1 MWLICHWDFCRWN
14 IRGFINN
21 WGNVTFWEWW
31 TCHDKER
38 LYKQFGIWICFWF
51 LIVKLNQNINK
62 FGDSIKCKSVTLG
75 EQLGCFPPKIVSS
88 EKANTVEPTDRQT
101 DISYKLCGHIYEAWC
116 SVERRAEG
124 SEGRWCYAISTPP
137 PSRAL
142 LPPRHHFHHLLS
154 IWKLL
159 VKFGILLR
167 IYCV

>member
-124 SEGRWCYAISTPP
+124 SEGRWCYAISTSSRYSSLFSTIFTTMTIIK
-137 PSRAL
+137 PSL
-142 LPPRHHFHHLLS
+142 NIFLS
-154 IWKLL
+154 IIEHELQL
-159 VKFGILLR
+159 
-167 IYCV
+167 